1 MSAVVI
7 DQGNERACGEAAVM
21 VMNAVADGLAGH
33 GLDILGPAWEE
44 THHFK
49 VTNVQGALCEVI
61 VGENGSVSWEYRQ
74 VHGYRADPAHVT
86 AMVLGFL
93 GAGGTEHHGTLP
105 GRFTGLTLKGAVGLA
120 ARERGM
126 RARLG
131 RVARDEAACEISAE
145 VEVTNPAR
153 GNRGKVWVTDEG
165 AVCWEYRP
173 PRLAYAAL
181 TLGIAA
187 TLAANVAAG
196 LAFGLVGAIVA
207 AWPAA
212 ALVIAY
218 ELLMLVI
225 RGSVT
230 AAPEPASAVEA
241 HPAPRWP
248 IGLELA
254 GAVSPW
260 PGQGASLA
268 AAPEPASDAD
278 APASEP
284 PAGLNGHAAEAAS
297 LFAADVA
304 AGRVPGLRAI
314 QSQMRIGQAKAQQVQ
329 AHLREITHS

>member
-105 GRFTGLTLKGAVGLA
+105 GRYTGLTLKGAVGLA

-230 AAPEPASAVEA
+230 AVPEPLPGPEPVPGA
-241 HPAPRWP
+241 HPDVP
-248 IGLELA
+248 
-254 GAVSPW
+254 
-260 PGQGASLA
+260 
-268 AAPEPASDAD
+268 
-278 APASEP
+278 EP
-284 PAGLNGHAAEAAS
+284 PAELNGHGHAALV
-297 LFAADVA
+297 LFAAELA
-304 AGRVPGLRAI
+304 AGDVPSIRRIRSGLH
-314 QSQMRIGQAKAQQVQ
+314 IGQDKARQVQ
-329 AHLREITHS
+329 AHLETLTPAGRSIAALRAELRQDPGTPS

>member
-105 GRFTGLTLKGAVGLA
+105 GRYTGLTLKGAVGLA

-165 AVCWEYRP
+165 AVCWECRFSDP
-173 PRLAYAAL
+173 AR
-181 TLGIAA
+181 GIQGIDPGEIARTIARSLPGIREQEA
-187 TLAANVAAG
+187 T
-196 LAFGLVGAIVA
+196 
-207 AWPAA
+207 
-212 ALVIAY
+212 
-218 ELLMLVI
+218 
-225 RGSVT
+225 
-230 AAPEPASAVEA
+230 
-241 HPAPRWP
+241 
-248 IGLELA
+248 
-254 GAVSPW
+254 
-260 PGQGASLA
+260 
-268 AAPEPASDAD
+268 AD
-278 APASEP
+278 I
-284 PAGLNGHAAEAAS
+284 
-297 LFAADVA
+297 
-304 AGRVPGLRAI
+304 LRRMD
-314 QSQMRIGQAKAQQVQ
+314 QEV
-329 AHLREITHS
+329 

>member
-1 MSAVVI
+1 MTVPGMTPEEPS
-7 DQGNERACGEAAVM
+7 RAAQWCDGGAPVMTGDRAIRYSTVAAVS
-21 VMNAVADGLAGH
+21 VVALVAAFVSYRHALQVVRVHGESGPLALAYPLTIDGLIYA
-33 GLDILGPAWEE
+33 A
-44 THHFK
+44 
-49 VTNVQGALCEVI
+49 
-61 VGENGSVSWEYRQ
+61 S
-74 VHGYRADPAHVT
+74 
-86 AMVLGFL
+86 MVLL
-93 GAGGTEHHGTLP
+93 D
-105 GRFTGLTLKGAVGLA
+105 A
-120 ARERGM
+120 ARRG
-126 RARLG
+126 AR
-131 RVARDEAACEISAE
+131 
-145 VEVTNPAR
+145 PH
-153 GNRGKVWVTDEG
+153 W
-165 AVCWEYRP
+165 
-173 PRLAYAAL
+173 LAYAGLA
-181 TLGIAA
+181 LGITA
-187 TLAANVAAG
+187 TVAANVAAG
-196 LAFGLVGAIVA
+196 LAYGPVGAVVA